1 MSSGKI
7 ARPVPPEKG
16 VFPLDHFGDCKS
28 SKATYL
34 TCLRQNNNDYDAC
47 VALSQAYLECR
58 MKKNSWRSRTY
69 KVSASQIITIPQ
81 RGARLARRKS
91 KTERNIVRDSS
102 RDCTPSTESSQS
114 RVREETYVRCTVTK
128 VYDTH

>member
-1 MSSGKI
+1 MSASSMSSGKI

-58 MKKNSWRSRTY
+58 MKKELMAQQDLQSLGFADHNDPAKRSETGTPKEQDRT
-69 KVSASQIITIPQ
+69 KHREGFVAGLHTVN
-81 RGARLARRKS
+81 RK
-91 KTERNIVRDSS
+91 
-102 RDCTPSTESSQS
+102 
-114 RVREETYVRCTVTK
+114 
-128 VYDTH
+128 